1 MNFQLTGHALSILGL
16 SSQQRID
23 RTHLNSVNYTMLKGI
38 ILIGYRATGKTSVGK
53 GLAERFGLRFLDMDQ
68 ELEQRHGQSI
78 AEMVTAQGWPYFRA
92 LEKALLLELA
102 ARSGLV
108 ISTGGGAI
116 LHQDIW
122 PLVKASGLVVWLTAD
137 QETIRQ
143 RLLAD
148 GRTPSQRPALT
159 ASDACAEIVTILA
172 EREPL
177 YRAGS
182 HLAVDTGT
190 LAIDDIVDLI
200 ADRAREFPFAPDEK
214 TIRSSS

>member
-1 MNFQLTGHALSILGL
+1 MRFSVTMETFGKARPVHFGPGA
-16 SSQQRID
+16 QQRID
-23 RTHLNSVNYTMLKGI
+23 RTHRNSVNYTMLKGI

-53 GLAERFGLRFLDMDQ
+53 GLAERLGLCFLDMDQ
-68 ELEQRHGQSI
+68 ELEQRHGKSI
-78 AEMVTAQGWPYFRA
+78 AEIVAAQGWPYFRA

-102 ARSGLV
+102 TRSGLV

-122 PLVKASGLVVWLTAD
+122 PLVKASSLVVWLTAD
-137 QETIRQ
+137 RETIRQ

-159 ASDACAEIVTILA
+159 ASDACAEITSILA

-177 YRAGS
+177 YRAGC
-182 HLAVDTGT
+182 HLTVDTGT
-190 LAIDDIVDLI
+190 LAINDIVTRI
-200 ADRAREFPFAPDEK
+200 ADRAREFPFATD
-214 TIRSSS
+214 